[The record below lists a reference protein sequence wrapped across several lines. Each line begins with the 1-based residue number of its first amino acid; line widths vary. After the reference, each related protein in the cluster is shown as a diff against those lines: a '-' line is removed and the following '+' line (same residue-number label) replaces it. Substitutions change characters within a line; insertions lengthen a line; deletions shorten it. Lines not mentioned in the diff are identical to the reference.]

1 MELAGKSVLIT
12 GAASGIG
19 FCTAQEFARAG
30 CRLVLVDV
38 NEVAL
43 NKAAE
48 RVRSGGGEVLA
59 YALDITDRAKVEA
72 MAQDVLVKLGGLDI
86 LINNA
91 GIGHSAELART
102 SLDTWKKLID
112 VNLMGALHHV
122 YAFLPP
128 MMGRRSGHIV
138 NVSSGQAFY
147 RLPTWGAY
155 ASVKVALGSFSEI
168 LYYELKK
175 HGIRVT
181 TVYPFMVN
189 TSFYK
194 DVESA
199 TFAGRMSMRLLPY
212 YSQTPEHVA
221 HRIFKAV
228 RKGKRVE
235 RMSLFNWI
243 GFYSHLIPPLSGLI
257 SRIADRLLSN
267 DAGVQTR
274 RRGFL
279 MKEVMTGWHEFERG
293 FGPEGKRPMEF
304 RVTWGPEDT
313 GAFLDSR
320 DTAYMKSGLTGA
332 VTIDGLCDDAP
343 CAGSLELRYFTDAKI
358 VYRFEF
364 EAAGKRYRFR
374 GEKRHIRP
382 WNLPVSHTTCYG
394 ELTEAENSRLV
405 SRSVTR
411 FRLRTIPAFLASFRL
426 RLAPTTAG
434 ANGRTGR
441 TSE

>member
-1 MELAGKSVLIT
+1 MDLDGQGREVTSWVEGKSVLIT

-19 FCTAQEFARAG
+19 LCTAEEFAKAG

-38 NEVAL
+38 DAEAL
-43 NKAAE
+43 EKAAARMRGHGAE
-48 RVRSGGGEVLA
+48 VHAYRLDIADRAEVEVMARDVLA
-59 YALDITDRAKVEA
+59 
-72 MAQDVLVKLGGLDI
+72 KLGGLDV

-91 GIGHSAELART
+91 GIAHSAELSRT
-102 SLDTWKKLID
+102 TLETWKKLID

-122 YAFLPP
+122 YAFLPS
-128 MMGRRSGHIV
+128 MIERRSGRIV
-138 NVSSGQAFY
+138 NVSSGQAFF

-155 ASVKVALGSFSEI
+155 ASVKAAVGSFSEI

-189 TSFYK
+189 TPFYK
-194 DVESA
+194 DVESE
-199 TFAGRMSMRLLPY
+199 TFAGRLSMRLLPF
-212 YSQTPEHVA
+212 YSQTPERVA
-221 HRIFKAV
+221 SRIFKAV

-235 RMSLFNWI
+235 RVSLFNWI

-257 SRIADRLLSN
+257 SLLADRLLSK
-267 DAGVQTR
+267 DAGGPSR
-274 RRGFL
+274 RLGFL
-279 MKEVMTGWHEFERG
+279 MKEVMTGRHEFERG

-304 RVTWGPEDT
+304 RVAWGPQDA

-320 DTAYMKSGLTGA
+320 DKGHMKSGLAGT
-332 VTIDGLCDDAP
+332 VTIAGLCDDAP
-343 CAGSLELRYFTDAKI
+343 CAGTLELRYFTGAKI

-364 EAAGKRYRFR
+364 EAGGKLYRFH
-374 GEKRHIRP
+374 GEKRNIRP

-394 ELTEAENSRLV
+394 ELTEAETGRLV

-411 FRLRTIPAFLASFRL
+411 FRLRTFPAFLASFRL
-426 RLAPTTAG
+426 RRAPTT
-434 ANGRTGR
+434 
-441 TSE
+441 